1 MENVI
6 HTDNTNRRSRVLPKA
21 NLSHP
26 AVKTIKDFQQ
36 EIEQVMVLKKV
47 SFMDAV
53 LVYCETTGMEVEVA
67 GSLIKS
73 SAKLKARIQVDAEDL
88 HFLPKSSKLPI

>member
-1 MENVI
+1 MLIKKTIQPFTNPVI
-6 HTDNTNRRSRVLPKA
+6 
-21 NLSHP
+21 
-26 AVKTIKDFQQ
+26 KTIKDFQA
-36 EIEQVMVLKKV
+36 EIEAVMSSKKV

-53 LVYCETTGMEVEVA
+53 LIYCETTGIEVETA

-88 HFLPKSSKLPI
+88 HYLPRSSKLPI